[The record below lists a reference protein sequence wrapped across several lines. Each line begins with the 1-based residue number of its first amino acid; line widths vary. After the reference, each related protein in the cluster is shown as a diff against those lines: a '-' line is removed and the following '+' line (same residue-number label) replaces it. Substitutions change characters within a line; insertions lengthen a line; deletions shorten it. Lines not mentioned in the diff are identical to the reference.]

1 MDTIQASDT
10 ETKQE
15 SAAPNPA
22 HYADLATWRDAILEW
37 EHKMLTD
44 AAGISC
50 CTDDE
55 KTIGERE

>member
-37 EHKMLTD
+37 KHKMLTD
-44 AAGISC
+44 AAGLC
-50 CTDDE
+50 CCG
-55 KTIGERE
+55 GEE